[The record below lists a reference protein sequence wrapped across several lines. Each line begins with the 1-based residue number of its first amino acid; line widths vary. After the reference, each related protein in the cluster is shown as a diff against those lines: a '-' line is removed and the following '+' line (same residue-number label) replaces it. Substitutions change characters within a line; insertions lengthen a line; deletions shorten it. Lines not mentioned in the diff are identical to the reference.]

1 MTKIE
6 NSSNKNE
13 QKSIHDVKIRQ
24 NAIFNATLSFS
35 KASKTKK
42 VGNFVIL

>member
-1 MTKIE
+1 MTKNEI
-6 NSSNKNE
+6 SFNKNK
-13 QKSIHDVKIRQ
+13 QKSIHDVKNRQ
-24 NAIFNATLSFS
+24 NAIFNATFSFS